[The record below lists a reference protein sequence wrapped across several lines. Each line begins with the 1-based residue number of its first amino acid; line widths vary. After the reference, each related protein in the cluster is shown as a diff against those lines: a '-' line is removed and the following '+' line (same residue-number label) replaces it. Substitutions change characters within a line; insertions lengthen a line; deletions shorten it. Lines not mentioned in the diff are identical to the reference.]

1 VDGGISQTVVS
12 FALAAIPGVIVLEL
26 LEYGRPRVRDR
37 SGVRAFASYLILS
50 LIVWVSAFLLLDA
63 GGHLASAIDPEI
75 HSSQQRVDA
84 YAALAWRLLLASIA
98 VGLALRALSSMIG
111 RYAYRVAERKRR
123 GIQEKLSWIGD
134 ALVRLVSLA
143 FAWDRLLERLRR
155 SARPQI
161 VHVRFRD
168 GSETYGVLAGGGR
181 VDFQADGRGMVLD
194 AELVEEDGQLVQ
206 IPDSNGV
213 FIAADAVAS
222 VGFVEY
228 FDPVSSDG

>member
-1 VDGGISQTVVS
+1 MDGGASQAIVS

-50 LIVWVSAFLLLDA
+50 LIVWVSAFLLLDI

-75 HSSQQRVDA
+75 RSSQLRVDA
-84 YAALAWRLLLASIA
+84 YAALAWRLLLASIG
-98 VGLALRALSSMIG
+98 VGIALRALSSMIG
-111 RYAYRVAERKRR
+111 RYAYRVAEGKRLGAR
-123 GIQEKLSWIGD
+123 ERFPRTGD
-134 ALVRLVSLA
+134 AVVRLVSLA

-155 SARPQI
+155 SAQPQI

-181 VDFQADGRGMVLD
+181 LDFQADGRGMVLD
-194 AELVEEDGQLVQ
+194 AELVEEDGRLVQ

-228 FDPVSSDG
+228 LDPVSPAG